1 VTPSPRRKLPRVS
14 PDAPTLGGTRA
25 LPLVAAREVERPSY
39 VSVMRLLSVAL
50 LASPIAL
57 AAACGPS
64 TPEAHPPGGMQPV
77 NVPPTPS
84 SSGSLEPTGPVPL
97 GGAPMPVS
105 PSAQPCPP
113 ASGAPTS
120 AMLLAPR
127 TRG

>member
-1 VTPSPRRKLPRVS
+1 MTR
-14 PDAPTLGGTRA
+14 TRA
-25 LPLVAAREVERPSY
+25 DARPQPLVSVRETSRPSY
-39 VSVMRLLSVAL
+39 VTVMRLVGAAL

-77 NVPPTPS
+77 NVPPTSS
-84 SSGSLEPTGPVPL
+84 SSGNLEPTGPVPL

-113 ASGAPTS
+113 SSGAPTS
-120 AMLLAPR
+120 AMLLPPR